1 MSAGSPL
8 VSNGRASQAVFLVLN
23 AFSINV
29 YRAAPIIPASS
40 FRTMLTGISFIS
52 ATIRPLSRND

>member
-1 MSAGSPL
+1 
-8 VSNGRASQAVFLVLN
+8 
-23 AFSINV
+23 V